1 MERQERS
8 LWRTRIRWRMRGA
21 WLWPSFVVLTLAE
34 GVALEV
40 LPIAG
45 DGPGGIVPGV
55 LLAGFAN
62 LISVAAVAPLAARR
76 LRRRRPDLPR
86 VVADNYAGTA
96 LLCAVAAGILALG
109 LVPRPSVLAAEDD
122 LRAQASAVHDYVA
135 AQAPQYGPGIALA
148 DPMRLEDDLYRTC
161 VPGPDPKRWLC
172 LFVNTEQRPAGVT
185 LDHDRAPNT
194 TYRRHGGFQ

>member
-1 MERQERS
+1 VERQERS
-8 LWRTRIRWRMRGA
+8 LWRARIRWRMRGA

-45 DGPGGIVPGV
+45 DGPGGVVPGV

-62 LISVAAVAPLAARR
+62 LICVAAVAPLAARR

-86 VVADNYAGTA
+86 VIADNYAGTA

-109 LVPRPSVLAAEDD
+109 LVHRPSVLAAEEDQ
-122 LRAQASAVHDYVA
+122 RAQASAVHDYVV

-148 DPMRLEDDLYRTC
+148 DAMRLEDDLYRTC

-172 LFVNTEQRPAGVT
+172 LFVNTEQRPPGVT
-185 LDHDRAPNT
+185 LDHDRAPNSG
-194 TYRRHGGFQ
+194 YRRGGFQ